1 MLSVFLDANV
11 IYSITLTDVLL
22 TLAEHDLFLPLWSPN
37 VLQEAQEAASR
48 TLPDAA
54 QQAFRKR
61 LIMMDQAFPES
72 SIHVEESEWSQFD
85 LPDPDGRHVLAAAAQ
100 GQADALATR
109 NIKDF
114 PQKLLDSFS
123 IQVITPDDLL
133 CVLLRR
139 NPEATAS
146 AIRELIDSRHR
157 PPINIPDFAK
167 RLNAL
172 AQHSL
177 QPLLRIYDSL
187 SAIIRT
193 LTSNP

>member
-11 IYSITLTDVLL
+11 IYSITLTDALL
-22 TLAEHDLFLPLWSPN
+22 TLAEHDLFLPLWTPN

-85 LPDPDGRHVLAAAAQ
+85 LPDPDDRHVLAAAAQ
-100 GQADALATR
+100 GQANALATR

-139 NPEATAS
+139 NRKPQ
-146 AIRELIDSRHR
+146 
-157 PPINIPDFAK
+157 
-167 RLNAL
+167 L
-172 AQHSL
+172 A
-177 QPLLRIYDSL
+177 PYVSL
-187 SAIIRT
+187 SILDIGHR
-193 LTSNP
+193 

>member
-22 TLAEHDLFLPLWSPN
+22 TLADHDLFLPLWTPN

-85 LPDPDGRHVLAAAAQ
+85 LPDPDDRHVLAAAAQ
-100 GQADALATR
+100 GQANALATR

-139 NPEATAS
+139 NRKPQ
-146 AIRELIDSRHR
+146 
-157 PPINIPDFAK
+157 
-167 RLNAL
+167 L
-172 AQHSL
+172 A
-177 QPLLRIYDSL
+177 PYVSL
-187 SAIIRT
+187 SILDIGHR
-193 LTSNP
+193 

>member
-22 TLAEHDLFLPLWSPN
+22 TLADHDLFLPLWTPN

-85 LPDPDGRHVLAAAAQ
+85 LPDPDDRHVLAAAAQ
-100 GQADALATR
+100 GQANALATR

-114 PQKLLDSFS
+114 PQKLLDSCS

-139 NPEATAS
+139 NRKPQ
-146 AIRELIDSRHR
+146 
-157 PPINIPDFAK
+157 
-167 RLNAL
+167 L
-172 AQHSL
+172 A
-177 QPLLRIYDSL
+177 PYVSL
-187 SAIIRT
+187 SILDIGHR
-193 LTSNP
+193 

>member
-1 MLSVFLDANV
+1 MFCSPWPSMTFFFPCGR
-11 IYSITLTDVLL
+11 LTYYKKHRKPPPEHCL
-22 TLAEHDLFLPLWSPN
+22 TPHNKPSE
-37 VLQEAQEAASR
+37 
-48 TLPDAA
+48 
-54 QQAFRKR
+54 KR
-61 LIMMDQAFPES
+61 LIMMDPAFPES

-85 LPDPDGRHVLAAAAQ
+85 LPATDDRHVLAAAAQ

-157 PPINIPDFAK
+157 PPISIPDFAK
-167 RLNAL
+167 RLERSGATQFAAAIAHIRQPFGN
-172 AQHSL
+172 HSYFD
-177 QPLLRIYDSL
+177 Q
-187 SAIIRT
+187 
-193 LTSNP
+193 

>member
-85 LPDPDGRHVLAAAAQ
+85 QPDPDDRHVLAAAAQ
-100 GQADALATR
+100 
-109 NIKDF
+109 
-114 PQKLLDSFS
+114 
-123 IQVITPDDLL
+123 
-133 CVLLRR
+133 
-139 NPEATAS
+139 
-146 AIRELIDSRHR
+146 
-157 PPINIPDFAK
+157 
-167 RLNAL
+167 
-172 AQHSL
+172 
-177 QPLLRIYDSL
+177 
-187 SAIIRT
+187 
-193 LTSNP
+193 

>member
-11 IYSITLTDVLL
+11 IYSITLTDALL
-22 TLAEHDLFLPLWSPN
+22 TLAEHDLFIPLWTPN

-85 LPDPDGRHVLAAAAQ
+85 LPDPDDRHVLAAAAQ
-100 GQADALATR
+100 GQANALATR

-139 NPEATAS
+139 NRKPQ
-146 AIRELIDSRHR
+146 
-157 PPINIPDFAK
+157 
-167 RLNAL
+167 L
-172 AQHSL
+172 A
-177 QPLLRIYDSL
+177 PYVSL
-187 SAIIRT
+187 SILDIGHR
-193 LTSNP
+193 

>member
-22 TLAEHDLFLPLWSPN
+22 TLAEHDLFLPLWTPN
-37 VLQEAQEAASR
+37 VLQEAHEAASR

-54 QQAFRKR
+54 QQAFRER

-85 LPDPDGRHVLAAAAQ
+85 LPDPDDRHVLAAAAQ

-114 PQKLLDSFS
+114 PQKLLDSCS

-139 NPEATAS
+139 NRKPQ
-146 AIRELIDSRHR
+146 
-157 PPINIPDFAK
+157 
-167 RLNAL
+167 L
-172 AQHSL
+172 A
-177 QPLLRIYDSL
+177 PYVSL
-187 SAIIRT
+187 SILDIGHR
-193 LTSNP
+193 

>member
-85 LPDPDGRHVLAAAAQ
+85 LPDPDDRHVLAAAAQ

-123 IQVITPDDLL
+123 IQVITPDDLP

-146 AIRELIDSRHR
+146 AIHELIDSRHR

-167 RLNAL
+167 RLERSGATQF
-172 AQHSL
+172 AAAIAHIR
-177 QPLLRIYDSL
+177 QPLGNHSYFDQ
-187 SAIIRT
+187 
-193 LTSNP
+193 

>member
-61 LIMMDQAFPES
+61 PIMMDRAFPES

-85 LPDPDGRHVLAAAAQ
+85 LPDPDDRHVLAAAAQ

-167 RLNAL
+167 RLERSGATQF
-172 AQHSL
+172 AAAIAHMR
-177 QPLLRIYDSL
+177 QPLGNHSYFDQ
-187 SAIIRT
+187 
-193 LTSNP
+193 

>member
-1 MLSVFLDANV
+1 MLSVLLDANV
-11 IYSITLTDVLL
+11 IYSITLADVLL
-22 TLAEHDLFLPLWSPN
+22 TLADHDLFLPLWTPN

-85 LPDPDGRHVLAAAAQ
+85 LPDPDDRHVLAAAAQ
-100 GQADALATR
+100 GQANALATR

-139 NPEATAS
+139 NRKPQ
-146 AIRELIDSRHR
+146 
-157 PPINIPDFAK
+157 
-167 RLNAL
+167 L
-172 AQHSL
+172 A
-177 QPLLRIYDSL
+177 PYVSL
-187 SAIIRT
+187 SILDIGHR
-193 LTSNP
+193 

>member
-22 TLAEHDLFLPLWSPN
+22 TLADHDLFLPLWSPN

-85 LPDPDGRHVLAAAAQ
+85 LPDPDDRHVLAAAAQ

-146 AIRELIDSRHR
+146 AIHELIDSRHR
-157 PPINIPDFAK
+157 PPINIPTLLKD
-167 RLNAL
+167 LNAL

>member
-85 LPDPDGRHVLAAAAQ
+85 LPDPDDRHVLAAAAQ
-100 GQADALATR
+100 GQANALATR

-114 PQKLLDSFS
+114 SQKLLDSFS

-139 NPEATAS
+139 NRKPQ
-146 AIRELIDSRHR
+146 
-157 PPINIPDFAK
+157 
-167 RLNAL
+167 L
-172 AQHSL
+172 A
-177 QPLLRIYDSL
+177 PYVSL
-187 SAIIRT
+187 SILDIGHR
-193 LTSNP
+193 

>member
-1 MLSVFLDANV
+1 MLSVLLDANV
-11 IYSITLTDVLL
+11 IYSITLADVLL
-22 TLAEHDLFLPLWSPN
+22 TLADHDLFLPLWTPN

-85 LPDPDGRHVLAAAAQ
+85 LPDPDDRHVLAAAAQ

-139 NPEATAS
+139 NRKPQ
-146 AIRELIDSRHR
+146 
-157 PPINIPDFAK
+157 
-167 RLNAL
+167 L
-172 AQHSL
+172 A
-177 QPLLRIYDSL
+177 PYVSL
-187 SAIIRT
+187 SILDIGHR
-193 LTSNP
+193 

>member
-85 LPDPDGRHVLAAAAQ
+85 LPDPDDRHVLAAAAQ
-100 GQADALATR
+100 GQADVLATR

-139 NPEATAS
+139 NPEATAN

-167 RLNAL
+167 RLERSGATQF
-172 AQHSL
+172 AAAIAHIR
-177 QPLLRIYDSL
+177 QPLGNHSYFDQ
-187 SAIIRT
+187 
-193 LTSNP
+193 

>member
-11 IYSITLTDVLL
+11 IYSITLAD
-22 TLAEHDLFLPLWSPN
+22 HDLFLPLWTPN

-85 LPDPDGRHVLAAAAQ
+85 LPDPDDRHVLAAAAQ
-100 GQADALATR
+100 GQANALATR

-139 NPEATAS
+139 NRKPQ
-146 AIRELIDSRHR
+146 
-157 PPINIPDFAK
+157 
-167 RLNAL
+167 L
-172 AQHSL
+172 A
-177 QPLLRIYDSL
+177 PYVSL
-187 SAIIRT
+187 SILDIGHR
-193 LTSNP
+193 

>member
-1 MLSVFLDANV
+1 MIGVGEDAELYDLPEPTPQEAMHAVSEVRRVRPMLSVFLDANV

-85 LPDPDGRHVLAAAAQ
+85 LPDPDDRHVLAAAAQ

-139 NPEATAS
+139 NPEAT
-146 AIRELIDSRHR
+146 LT
-157 PPINIPDFAK
+157 P
-167 RLNAL
+167 
-172 AQHSL
+172 
-177 QPLLRIYDSL
+177 YVSL
-187 SAIIRT
+187 SILDIGHR
-193 LTSNP
+193 

>member
-85 LPDPDGRHVLAAAAQ
+85 LPDPDDRHVLAAAAQ

-139 NPEATAS
+139 NPEATAN

-167 RLNAL
+167 RLERSGATQFSAAIAHIRQPFGN
-172 AQHSL
+172 HSYFD
-177 QPLLRIYDSL
+177 Q
-187 SAIIRT
+187 
-193 LTSNP
+193 

>member
-11 IYSITLTDVLL
+11 IYSITLADVLL
-22 TLAEHDLFLPLWSPN
+22 TLAEHDLFLPLWTPN

-85 LPDPDGRHVLAAAAQ
+85 LPDPDDRHVLAAAAQ

-123 IQVITPDDLL
+123 IQDITPDDLL

-157 PPINIPDFAK
+157 PPINIPDCAK
-167 RLNAL
+167 RLERSGATQFAAAIAHIRQPFGN
-172 AQHSL
+172 HSYFD
-177 QPLLRIYDSL
+177 Q
-187 SAIIRT
+187 
-193 LTSNP
+193 

>member
-11 IYSITLTDVLL
+11 IYSI

-85 LPDPDGRHVLAAAAQ
+85 LPDPDDRHVLAAAAQ

-139 NPEATAS
+139 NPEATAN

-167 RLNAL
+167 RLERSGATQFAAAIAHIRQPFGN
-172 AQHSL
+172 HSYFD
-177 QPLLRIYDSL
+177 Q
-187 SAIIRT
+187 
-193 LTSNP
+193 

>member
-85 LPDPDGRHVLAAAAQ
+85 LPDPDDRHVLAAAAQ

-139 NPEATAS
+139 
-146 AIRELIDSRHR
+146 IRK
-157 PPINIPDFAK
+157 P
-167 RLNAL
+167 RLT
-172 AQHSL
+172 
-177 QPLLRIYDSL
+177 PYVSL
-187 SAIIRT
+187 SILDIGHR
-193 LTSNP
+193 

>member
-85 LPDPDGRHVLAAAAQ
+85 LPDPDDRHVLAAAAQ

-139 NPEATAS
+139 NPEATAN

-167 RLNAL
+167 RLERSGATQFAAAIAHIRQPFGN
-172 AQHSL
+172 HSYFD
-177 QPLLRIYDSL
+177 Q
-187 SAIIRT
+187 
-193 LTSNP
+193 

>member
-85 LPDPDGRHVLAAAAQ
+85 LPDPDDRHVLAAAAQ
-100 GQADALATR
+100 GQADALARAISRIFPR
-109 NIKDF
+109 NCLTLSPFRSSRQMICSVYYLDEIRK
-114 PQKLLDSFS
+114 PQ
-123 IQVITPDDLL
+123 
-133 CVLLRR
+133 
-139 NPEATAS
+139 
-146 AIRELIDSRHR
+146 
-157 PPINIPDFAK
+157 
-167 RLNAL
+167 L
-172 AQHSL
+172 A
-177 QPLLRIYDSL
+177 PYVSL
-187 SAIIRT
+187 SILDIGHR
-193 LTSNP
+193 

>member
-1 MLSVFLDANV
+1 MLSVLLDANV
-11 IYSITLTDVLL
+11 IYSI
-22 TLAEHDLFLPLWSPN
+22 TLAEHDLFLPLWTPN

-61 LIMMDQAFPES
+61 PIMMDQAFPES

-85 LPDPDGRHVLAAAAQ
+85 LPDPDDRHVLAAAAQ
-100 GQADALATR
+100 GQANALATR

-139 NPEATAS
+139 NRKPQ
-146 AIRELIDSRHR
+146 
-157 PPINIPDFAK
+157 
-167 RLNAL
+167 L
-172 AQHSL
+172 A
-177 QPLLRIYDSL
+177 PYVSL
-187 SAIIRT
+187 SILDIGHR
-193 LTSNP
+193 

>member
-85 LPDPDGRHVLAAAAQ
+85 LPDPDDRHVLAAAAQ

-139 NPEATAS
+139 NPEATATVS
-146 AIRELIDSRHR
+146 YTHL
-157 PPINIPDFAK
+157 
-167 RLNAL
+167 
-172 AQHSL
+172 
-177 QPLLRIYDSL
+177 
-187 SAIIRT
+187 T
-193 LTSNP
+193 LPTN

>member
-61 LIMMDQAFPES
+61 LKMIDQAFPES

-85 LPDPDGRHVLAAAAQ
+85 LPDPDDRHVLAAAAQ

-167 RLNAL
+167 RLERSGATQFAAAIAHIRQPFGN
-172 AQHSL
+172 HSYFD
-177 QPLLRIYDSL
+177 Q
-187 SAIIRT
+187 
-193 LTSNP
+193 

>member
-85 LPDPDGRHVLAAAAQ
+85 LPDPDDRHVLAAAAQ

-139 NPEATAS
+139 NPEATAN

-167 RLNAL
+167 RLERSGATQFAAAIAHIRQLLGN
-172 AQHSL
+172 HSYFD
-177 QPLLRIYDSL
+177 Q
-187 SAIIRT
+187 
-193 LTSNP
+193 

>member
-85 LPDPDGRHVLAAAAQ
+85 LPDPDDRHVLAAAAQ

-139 NPEATAS
+139 NPEATAN

-167 RLNAL
+167 RLERSGATQF
-172 AQHSL
+172 AAAIAYIR
-177 QPLLRIYDSL
+177 QPLGNHSYFDQ
-187 SAIIRT
+187 
-193 LTSNP
+193 

>member
-1 MLSVFLDANV
+1 MLSVLLDANV

-85 LPDPDGRHVLAAAAQ
+85 LPDPDDRHVLAAAAQ

-139 NPEATAS
+139 NPEATAN

-167 RLNAL
+167 RLERSGATQFAAAIAHIRQPFGN
-172 AQHSL
+172 HSYFD
-177 QPLLRIYDSL
+177 Q
-187 SAIIRT
+187 
-193 LTSNP
+193 

>member
-85 LPDPDGRHVLAAAAQ
+85 LPDPDGSSRTCGCGTGTSRRTGHAQ
-100 GQADALATR
+100 YQG
-109 NIKDF
+109 
-114 PQKLLDSFS
+114 FS
-123 IQVITPDDLL
+123 
-133 CVLLRR
+133 
-139 NPEATAS
+139 PEAA
-146 AIRELIDSRHR
+146 
-157 PPINIPDFAK
+157 
-167 RLNAL
+167 
-172 AQHSL
+172 
-177 QPLLRIYDSL
+177 
-187 SAIIRT
+187 
-193 LTSNP
+193 

>member
-1 MLSVFLDANV
+1 MLSVCLDANV

-85 LPDPDGRHVLAAAAQ
+85 LPDPDDRHVLAAAAQ

-139 NPEATAS
+139 NPEATAN

-167 RLNAL
+167 RLERSGATQF
-172 AQHSL
+172 AAAIAHIR
-177 QPLLRIYDSL
+177 QPLGNHSYFDQ
-187 SAIIRT
+187 
-193 LTSNP
+193 

>member
-1 MLSVFLDANV
+1 MV
-11 IYSITLTDVLL
+11 TMLL
-22 TLAEHDLFLPLWSPN
+22 TSIFRN
-37 VLQEAQEAASR
+37 ASSAVHEVEPHPQGKR
-48 TLPDAA
+48 VAFIPTASAVEP
-54 QQAFRKR
+54 FRKR
-61 LIMMDQAFPES
+61 PIMMDQAFPES

-85 LPDPDGRHVLAAAAQ
+85 LPDPDDRHVLAAAAQ
-100 GQADALATR
+100 GQADALTTR

-157 PPINIPDFAK
+157 PPINIGP
-167 RLNAL
+167 
-172 AQHSL
+172 SL
-177 QPLLRIYDSL
+177 FGVGGNRSGGDGS
-187 SAIIRT
+187 
-193 LTSNP
+193 